1 MTYFN
6 LPINFSWFFF
16 FINFFI
22 YIKITQNLLAKYY
35 QENKER
41 LLKKACERYQDLPKE
56 EEEKKWQYG
65 HKRYKNPTEDV
76 EK

>member
-1 MTYFN
+1 M
-6 LPINFSWFFF
+6 
-16 FINFFI
+16 
-22 YIKITQNLLAKYY
+22 AKYY